1 MSCVHSDLLDGDILY
16 LMHRSCRHVHR
27 IHIVGAAE
35 VFFLR
40 EVEKKK
46 MMDFY
51 AAEAREEE
59 KKERSL
65 KTKWIKILETEM
77 NEEKKEEEKKHN
89 ACESERRGTV
99 SRVDTV
105 YQLMGER
112 NRERFKRLN
121 AGTTRKHFHKYLGV
135 MNLVKAAVPQGKT

>member
-1 MSCVHSDLLDGDILY
+1 M
-16 LMHRSCRHVHR
+16 
-27 IHIVGAAE
+27 
-35 VFFLR
+35 
-40 EVEKKK
+40 
-46 MMDFY
+46 
-51 AAEAREEE
+51 
-59 KKERSL
+59 
-65 KTKWIKILETEM
+65 KTKWIKILESEM
-77 NEEKKEEEKKHN
+77 NEEKEEEKKHN

>member
-1 MSCVHSDLLDGDILY
+1 MHKFYTLLLNLRGVLLFY
-16 LMHRSCRHVHR
+16 LDNPFAGIRGIFHES
-27 IHIVGAAE
+27 
-35 VFFLR
+35 
-40 EVEKKK
+40 
-46 MMDFY
+46 
-51 AAEAREEE
+51 
-59 KKERSL
+59 
-65 KTKWIKILETEM
+65 EM
-77 NEEKKEEEKKHN
+77 NEEKEEEKKHN

-121 AGTTRKHFHKYLGV
+121 AGRTRKHFHKYLGV